1 MWFGHSVLHAKL
13 KMITYLNIHLNKF
26 TTYSNTMFEKV
37 LIDKEIGNRVKGKQ
51 KRINMYVQSLMA

>member
-1 MWFGHSVLHAKL
+1 ML
-13 KMITYLNIHLNKF
+13 
-26 TTYSNTMFEKV
+26 EKV